1 MAQLQYKVHIVV
13 AQIKMF
19 LGMLAVWMEM
29 LVSWYT
35 TLDFGQK
42 YLNNLGTGA
51 WYSTQ
56 TWYRDSELP
65 RGYTLITLVVLKCHK
80 QVKVFTNGWMDW
92 LIYDT
97 QIIYLTNNPL
107 SLSLLPPPC
116 CSGCYVSYSYRHSC
130 SPQDELQWH
139 WCSLYF

>member
-56 TWYRDSELP
+56 T
-65 RGYTLITLVVLKCHK
+65 
-80 QVKVFTNGWMDW
+80 
-92 LIYDT
+92 
-97 QIIYLTNNPL
+97 
-107 SLSLLPPPC
+107 
-116 CSGCYVSYSYRHSC
+116 
-130 SPQDELQWH
+130 
-139 WCSLYF
+139 

>member
-35 TLDFGQK
+35 SLDFGQK

-51 WYSTQ
+51 VHKLDTGTQ
-56 TWYRDSELP
+56 
-65 RGYTLITLVVLKCHK
+65 
-80 QVKVFTNGWMDW
+80 
-92 LIYDT
+92 
-97 QIIYLTNNPL
+97 
-107 SLSLLPPPC
+107 
-116 CSGCYVSYSYRHSC
+116 SC
-130 SPQDELQWH
+130 PEDIP
-139 WCSLYF
+139 